1 MISTLPFRGLV
12 HQSPRVSSQAKRNL
26 NLTRLSLNSRSL
38 LFYQWN
44 VRTSVD
50 LFTVPLITVLHKAR
64 YQSIASDCL
73 LPHDDALIAPPYN
86 SQYYVQSQRCE
97 AHHHAYPKEPPNT
110 AMTYNAPVQSY
121 PQSFTSSAYE
131 LAMPHCYPLLMNLA
145 LNGSTTSV
153 DVPSPAPHINPSH
166 FHLSHPSTATGGPV
180 PQPPLNSPPDTIDT
194 SAPAIPV
201 PNPDASVASSSRAG
215 PPRYVSSGVIAC
227 RQWCVIALPLYESK
241 SLAPK
246 NSYVCKTGRCLS

>member
-12 HQSPRVSSQAKRNL
+12 HQSSRVYRQAKRNL
-26 NLTRLSLNSRSL
+26 SLTRLSLNSRSL

-44 VRTSVD
+44 VRPSVD
-50 LFTVPLITVLHKAR
+50 LFTVPLITVLRKAL
-64 YQSIASDCL
+64 YQSIASDSL
-73 LPHDDALIAPPYN
+73 SPHHALIAPPYN

-110 AMTYNAPVQSY
+110 AMTYNASVQSS
-121 PQSFTSSAYE
+121 QSFTSSAYE
-131 LAMPHCYPLLMNLA
+131 LAMPHRHPLLMNLA

-153 DVPSPAPHINPSH
+153 DVPSSAPHINHSH
-166 FHLSHPSTATGGPV
+166 FHLSHPSAATGGPV
-180 PQPPLNSPPDTIDT
+180 PQAPLNSPADTIDP

-227 RQWCVIALPLYESK
+227 RQWCVIALTLYESK
-241 SLAPK
+241 KS
-246 NSYVCKTGRCLS
+246 SSQ

>member
-1 MISTLPFRGLV
+1 MISTLPFRSLV
-12 HQSPRVSSQAKRNL
+12 HQSPRASSQVKRNL
-26 NLTRLSLNSRSL
+26 SPTPLSLNSRSL

-44 VRTSVD
+44 VRPSVD

-73 LPHDDALIAPPYN
+73 LPHDALIAPPYN

-97 AHHHAYPKEPPNT
+97 AHHHACPKEPPNT

-121 PQSFTSSAYE
+121 SQSFTSSAYE

-153 DVPSPAPHINPSH
+153 DVPSSSSHINPSH
-166 FHLSHPSTATGGPV
+166 FHLSHPSAATGGPV
-180 PQPPLNSPPDTIDT
+180 PQAPLNPPADTIDP
-194 SAPAIPV
+194 SAPAVPV

-215 PPRYVSSGVIAC
+215 SRYVSSGVIAC
-227 RQWCVIALPLYESK
+227 RQWCVIALPLYEPK
-241 SLAPK
+241 TPAIK
-246 NSYVCKTGRCLS
+246 NSYVCKTVPCLY

>member
-12 HQSPRVSSQAKRNL
+12 NQNPRVFSRAKRNL
-26 NLTRLSLNSRSL
+26 SLTRLSLNSRPL

-44 VRTSVD
+44 VRPSVD
-50 LFTVPLITVLHKAR
+50 LFTVSLITVLHKAR
-64 YQSIASDCL
+64 YQPIASDCL
-73 LPHDDALIAPPYN
+73 LPHDALIAPPYN

-131 LAMPHCYPLLMNLA
+131 LAMPHCYPSLMNSA

-153 DVPSPAPHINPSH
+153 DVPSSAPHINPSH
-166 FHLSHPSTATGGPV
+166 FHLSHPSAATGGPL
-180 PQPPLNSPPDTIDT
+180 PQAPLNSPADTIDP
-194 SAPAIPV
+194 SVPAILV
-201 PNPDASVASSSRAG
+201 PNPDAPIASSSRTG

-227 RQWCVIALPLYESK
+227 RQWCVIALPLCE
-241 SLAPK
+241 PK
-246 NSYVCKTGRCLS
+246 DPLPTTHMFVKWAVY